1 MTLSRVR
8 AGHKEELLGA
18 GGLQMFEDRLV
29 CADHC
34 FPLDRIGN
42 MADVLASRL
51 LLTVDGE
58 YYEIRSKN
66 GVSFRKYLEIWKE
79 R

>member
-1 MTLSRVR
+1 MQ
-8 AGHKEELLGA
+8 AGHREEQLGA
-18 GGLQMFEDRLV
+18 GGLQLYEDRLV
-29 CADHC
+29 CAEHC
-34 FPLDRIGN
+34 FPLNRISS

-58 YYEIRSKN
+58 YYEILSRN
-66 GVSFRKYLEIWKE
+66 GVNLRKYLEVWKAA